1 MKTHYLVAEKMLEK
15 ITKMKTSIF
24 FWVGLWLVGK
34 RVEGIKGK
42 GKKKWLRMFVGGGK
56 VKDVGSVIK
65 YGNLLNWL
73 QRQCRKNDNF

>member
-1 MKTHYLVAEKMLEK
+1 MKTHYLVAEKTLEK

-42 GKKKWLRMFVGGGK
+42 GKKNGYVCLWVVGKLRMLEV
-56 VKDVGSVIK
+56 
-65 YGNLLNWL
+65 
-73 QRQCRKNDNF
+73 